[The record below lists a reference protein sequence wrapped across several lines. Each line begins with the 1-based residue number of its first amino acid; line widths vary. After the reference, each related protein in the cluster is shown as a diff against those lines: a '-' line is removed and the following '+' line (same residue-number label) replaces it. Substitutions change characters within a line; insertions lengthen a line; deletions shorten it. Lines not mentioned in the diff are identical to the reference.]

1 MIQQTTSH
9 VLMVRPA
16 TYRMNEQTAVNNYFQ
31 HEAGKLSDTEVVNRA
46 LAEFDGLVDVLRDA
60 GIGVVVFQDTDA
72 RDTPDSVFPNNW
84 VSFHEDGTAI
94 LYPMFAE
101 NRRRERSEE
110 VIKQVEAQGFH
121 IENIMDYTSAEDSG
135 IFLEGTG
142 SVELDR
148 VNERAYCALSE
159 RSDESL
165 FMEFCEDQGYW
176 PVPFRAYQTVANQ
189 RLPIY
194 HTNVMMSVGTR
205 IAMICMDSI
214 DDATE
219 RKTVRS
225 HLLDSGK
232 EILSLSEEQIV
243 HFAGNALELQNE
255 RGEPCFVMST
265 NAFDSLNPKQRSL
278 IEKDACI
285 LHSPLDIIER
295 LGGGS
300 ARCMLAEIFL
310 PRTDTP

>member
-1 MIQQTTSH
+1 
-9 VLMVRPA
+9 MVRPA

-31 HEAGKLSDTEVVNRA
+31 HEAGKLSDNEVVTRA
-46 LAEFDGLVDVLRDA
+46 LAEFDGLVNVLREA
-60 GIGVVVFQDTDA
+60 GIGVIVFQDTDA
-72 RDTPDSVFPNNW
+72 RDTPDAVFPNNW

-101 NRRRERSEE
+101 NRRKERSED
-110 VIKQVEAQGFH
+110 VIRLVEDQGFH

-148 VNERAYCALSE
+148 LNERAYCALSE

-176 PVPFRAYQTVANQ
+176 PVPFHAFQSVEDK

-194 HTNVMMSVGTR
+194 HTNVMMSVGSR
-205 IAMICMDSI
+205 LAMICLDCI
-214 DDATE
+214 DDPSE
-219 RKTVRS
+219 RKNVRS

-232 EILSLSEEQIV
+232 EILSLSEEQIA
-243 HFAGNALELQNE
+243 HFAGNTLELQNQK
-255 RGEPCFVMST
+255 GEAFFVMST
-265 NAFDSLNPKQRSL
+265 NAYQTLTSKQRNR
-278 IEKDACI
+278 IEKDARI
-285 LHSPLDIIER
+285 LHSPLDVIEL

-300 ARCMLAEIFL
+300 ARCMLAEVFL
-310 PRTDTP
+310 PRTGTS